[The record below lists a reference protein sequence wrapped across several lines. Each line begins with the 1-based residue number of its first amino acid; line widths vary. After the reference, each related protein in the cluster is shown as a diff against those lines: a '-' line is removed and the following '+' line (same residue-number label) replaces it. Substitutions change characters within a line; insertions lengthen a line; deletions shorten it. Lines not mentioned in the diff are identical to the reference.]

1 MKVLETGNVR
11 ANFFLVILLPCHF
24 RIFKVSKIFDHENSW
39 ILNKKFLELCVEFG
53 ILSRDRIKSGWFSI
67 LIFGEKLKLCKDPE
81 WKPI

>member
-1 MKVLETGNVR
+1 MSG
-11 ANFFLVILLPCHF
+11 
-24 RIFKVSKIFDHENSW
+24 RIFLESFYYLHVTLEFSKIFDHENSW